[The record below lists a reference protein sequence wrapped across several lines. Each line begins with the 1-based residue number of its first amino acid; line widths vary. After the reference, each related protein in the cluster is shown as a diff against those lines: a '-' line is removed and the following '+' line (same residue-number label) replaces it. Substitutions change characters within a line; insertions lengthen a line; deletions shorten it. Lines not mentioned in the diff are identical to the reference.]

1 MNNDVLKTFTR
12 SFLLGALIL
21 GTLVPVTAQSVRREY
36 WLNLDGGTV
45 ANLTASPNYP
55 NSPSGVDFPT
65 LLEGPLNWPT
75 SEDIPY
81 GSRIRGYV
89 HPPVTGEYIFY
100 LASDDQGQLFLSTD
114 EYPATKQ
121 LIATEPQWNGSR
133 DWFGTERRPNGEN
146 ISAPVYLEAG
156 RKYYLETLQKEG
168 GGGDHVAVAWQIP
181 GGAFE
186 GPIPGNR
193 LSPFLISMD
202 PPEIVQ
208 QPEDLAVPEGMRAE
222 FRVIATGAEP
232 LNFRWQRDGQD
243 MIGQI
248 FPNLIIDP
256 VSLDDDGAL
265 FRCFIS
271 NPLGDTNTVTVTLT
285 VTPETVPPTVA
296 NLAPPPGS
304 VVRQLT
310 QVEVFFTEPV
320 IGVDAADLRINGVAA
335 SGLTG
340 AGAGPYR
347 FSFTSP
353 APGTVNL
360 SWAAGHGIT
369 DLSQAVNPFAGG
381 SWQVNLNPAA
391 QLPDV
396 VINEFV
402 TSNFSGLA
410 DEDGERGDWIELHN
424 RGTTTA
430 NLSGWALSDDER
442 QSGQWP
448 LPEVTIPAGGYLLI
462 FASAKDRRDPAG
474 QLHANFQLGRAGEF
488 LGLFNHE
495 LPRVGVDLLAPEY
508 PEQRGDYSFGRDT
521 SGEWRYFATPTPGSA
536 NDDSTINGITAGPSF
551 SAGRGF
557 YDQPF
562 NLHLGG
568 EAGATIRYTV
578 NGSEPTATTGTLYA
592 GPIPISTTTTLR
604 AAAFSPGKL
613 PSTTLTHTYL
623 LNASEAIRSLPA
635 LSLVTATE
643 NLWGTTGIMETNPRN
658 TVNRGLA
665 WERPVSAE
673 LIRPEDN
680 GGFALDAGLR
690 VQGGGYIRDR
700 YDPLGSL
707 PFSKYSFRLYFR
719 GDYGQSR
726 LKYPFFPDVPFDEF
740 ERVSLRAGMND
751 HSNPFIVDELVRRLH
766 GDMGQVASHGTIA
779 NLFLNGEYKGYY
791 NPTERIDAD
800 FLRSWYGGTND
811 WDLMA
816 QFGEVREGDSVKWN
830 EMLALINGQDMA
842 VANAYAAAGAVLDL
856 DNFIDYLLVNVYA
869 GTGDWPHNNW
879 RAARPRVPGGKFTFI
894 VWDAEWAMGNFGRNV
909 DINNLTTELA
919 GSSEIA
925 RLFQSLL
932 ASPEFRLRFADR
944 VQRHLFNGGA
954 LTDARIAAR
963 YWDLRNQMA
972 GVLPGMNS
980 YIHDVFIPGR
990 RAVILNQLAGFGLQA
1005 SGHAPVFN
1013 QHGGRIPDG
1022 FNLSMSAPRGTIHY
1036 TLDGDDPRLPADG
1049 ASAEYPL
1056 VIRTAPKRA
1065 LVPSVANGGSA
1076 LGDQWKGGSEP
1087 FNDAA
1092 WSVANSGVGYDTD
1105 ATYLPHF
1112 DLDFQS
1118 QMLGINGT
1126 AYLRIP
1132 FNISGVD
1139 LAELN
1144 QLSLNVQF
1152 DDGFVAYLNG
1162 VEVLAVNAPGTRTW
1176 DSLATAGNPDSSA
1189 VNFQAFNI
1197 SQHLGLLRNGA
1208 NVLAIHALNVALS
1221 SSDFLCNAELTART
1235 IVAGEVSPLAQ
1246 TYTTPFALNQPVTV
1260 KARALDGGE
1269 WSALTEATFTPNQ
1282 LGIPL
1287 RITELMYNPVGGD
1300 AYEFLELHN
1309 YGFAPVNVAGFSFQG
1324 INFIFPSGASIPGGA
1339 IIVLASNENPALFAA
1354 RYPGLAVTGYFG
1366 GMLSNSGERIA
1377 LLDAAGNVVTS
1388 VTYSDGGTWPKSADG
1403 AGFSLVLVDPLTDPN
1418 QSAAWRASA
1427 TLGGNPGSLVQ
1438 PPALPTVRI
1447 NELMADNTNAVPHEG
1462 TFPDWVELHNA
1473 GAAPVSLAGW
1483 SLTDNSDPRQFVFPS
1498 GTTIA
1503 AGGYLVV
1510 WCDSATTSGL
1520 HTGFALGRTGE
1531 TVQLYD
1537 ANTNLVDAVSFG
1549 FQLSDF
1555 TLGRLTGAAD
1565 SWQLNTPTPG
1575 AANNAAALAPA
1586 SALVINEWLAQ
1597 PLPGNLPWL
1606 ELHNSHA
1613 TLPVSLA
1620 GLHLGNGQALHR
1632 ARSRSFL
1639 PPGGFVRWFANPLA
1653 AGTEVIEFV
1662 LSPANGVIQL
1672 YDATGELVQTVNYG
1686 NQSAGVS
1693 QGRLPDG
1700 AANIVSFPSSA
1711 SPGASNYLLLWT
1723 GPLLNEFMAVNNG
1736 VVTMANGRA
1745 ADWLELRNPG
1755 GVPFDLTGMSL
1766 SIGSATP
1773 GQWAF
1778 PAGLTIPAGGHR
1790 VIWCDSGLPATAT
1803 LVAELNT
1810 GRSLSRQGEA
1820 IYLFNAQGQPVD
1832 SVAFGPQIADLAVG
1846 RDGLVWRLKSTPTPG
1861 LLNSANLATGSLIGI
1876 RINEWQA
1883 SQSSG
1888 DDWIELHN
1896 TGSAPVVL
1904 DDSHLTDD
1912 PSIIG
1917 KTKFRFGLNSFIAGG
1932 GWLLLTADGN
1942 PGNGADH
1949 VSFSLATGG
1958 EHLRLYDSALSLMD
1972 AVDFGPQVPDTSA
1985 GRFPDGVANF
1995 VTFTASVSPGDSN
2008 YLPLNNAVVNEVLAH
2023 TDPPLE
2029 DAIELHNPTGTA
2041 VSIGGWF
2048 LSDSSEDLK
2057 KFQIPAGTSIP
2068 ANGYRVFYEAGFN
2081 GGAGTL
2087 LPFTLNSARGDSV
2100 YLSQADGSGNLTGY
2114 RAQASFGPSAN
2125 GVSFGRHVTSVGVD
2139 FVPQSQHTFGVTSP
2153 TSVTQFRT
2161 GTGAVNAYPLIG
2173 GVVINE
2179 IMASPPE
2186 LPVLSAGDGEFLE
2199 LLNRTGGN
2207 VALHDPLRPNNT
2219 WRLAGGVEF
2228 SFPAGASLPAN
2239 SRALVVSFDPVSNPA
2254 KLDAFVD
2261 HYGVPAGV
2269 VIYGPYT
2276 GRLADEGE
2284 TVALER
2290 PDVPQTSGPDNGL
2303 VPYLSVEQVSWR
2315 ALAPWPAT
2323 GIGLGASLQR
2333 FAAAQYGNE
2342 PLNWATAVPTAANPN
2357 RVNPLDT
2364 DGDGLPDWWEDT
2376 HALNRNSS
2384 ADAALDSDDDG
2395 VNNLAEFRAGT
2406 NPKNI
2411 ASLPRL
2417 DHLNRAPGLAQ
2428 ISFRAQAG
2436 ITYEVQY
2443 RDAIGT
2449 GLWQKLA
2456 DVPAVYYARDTFV
2469 TDPLAPDGQRF
2480 YQLRIPA
2487 AP

>member
-1 MNNDVLKTFTR
+1 M
-12 SFLLGALIL
+12 L
-21 GTLVPVTAQSVRREY
+21 GTFGPANAQNVRREY
-36 WLNLDGGTV
+36 WQDLGGTAI
-45 ANLTASPNYP
+45 ANLTGSPNYP
-55 NSPSGVDFPT
+55 NNPSGVDFPT
-65 LLEGPLNWPT
+65 LFEGPVNWA
-75 SEDIPY
+75 DNY

-100 LASDDQGQLFLSTD
+100 LASDDQGQLFLSPD
-114 EYPATKQ
+114 EYPASKQ
-121 LIATEPQWNGSR
+121 LIATEPQWGGSR
-133 DWFGTERRPNGEN
+133 DWFGTDRRPNQEN

-156 RKYYLETLQKEG
+156 RTYYIETLQKEG

-186 GPIPGNR
+186 GPIPGSR

-208 QPEDLAVPEGMRAE
+208 QPVDRSVSEGSRAE
-222 FRVIATGAEP
+222 FRVVVNGAEP
-232 LNFRWQRDGQD
+232 MNFRWQRDGQD
-243 MIGQI
+243 MIGQS

-256 VSLDDDGAL
+256 VGLDDDGAL

-296 NLAPPPGS
+296 TMTPPPGS
-304 VVRQLT
+304 VVRQFT
-310 QVEVFFTEPV
+310 QVEVLFSEPV
-320 IGVDAADLRINGVAA
+320 IGVDAADLRLNGLAA

-347 FSFTSP
+347 FSFASP
-353 APGTVNL
+353 APGMVNL
-360 SWAAGHGIT
+360 AWAAGHGIT

-396 VINEFV
+396 VLNEFLA
-402 TSNFSGLA
+402 SNLSGLA

-424 RGTTTA
+424 RGATPA
-430 NLSGWALSDDER
+430 NLAGWALSDDER
-442 QSGQWP
+442 YPNQWV
-448 LPEVTIPAGGYLLI
+448 LPEVTIPPGGYLLI

-474 QLHANFQLGRAGEF
+474 QLHANFQLSRAGEF

-495 LPRVGVDLLAPEY
+495 LPRVGVDVLSPEY
-508 PEQRGDYSFGRDT
+508 PEQRGDFSFGRNPA
-521 SGEWRYFATPTPGSA
+521 GEWRYFATPTPGSA
-536 NDDSTINGITAGPSF
+536 NGESTINGITAGPGF

-557 YDQPF
+557 YDQSF
-562 NLHLGG
+562 NLHLSA
-568 EAGATIRYTV
+568 ETGAAIRYTV
-578 NGSEPTATTGTLYA
+578 NGSEPTATTGTLYT

-604 AAAFSPGKL
+604 AAAFLPGRL
-613 PSTTLTHTYL
+613 PSVTRTHTYL
-623 LNASEAIRSLPA
+623 LNTSPAIRSLPT

-643 NLWGTTGIMETNPRN
+643 NLWGPTGIMEIDPRN

-673 LIRPEDN
+673 LLRPEDN

-690 VQGGGYIRDR
+690 VQGGGYVRAR
-700 YDPLGSL
+700 YDPNGSL

-726 LKYPFFPDVPFDEF
+726 LKYPMFPDVPFDEF
-740 ERVSLRAGMND
+740 ERFSLRAGMND
-751 HSNPFIVDELVRRLH
+751 HSNPFIVDELVRRLY
-766 GDMGQVASHGTIA
+766 GDMGQVTSHGTLA
-779 NLFLNGEYKGYY
+779 NLFLNGEYRGYY

-816 QFGEVREGDSVKWN
+816 QFGEVREGDSGKWN

-842 VANAYAAAGAVLDL
+842 VASAYAAAGAVLDL
-856 DNFIDYLLVNVYA
+856 DNFIDYLLVNVYG

-879 RAARPRVPGGKFTFI
+879 RAARPRVPGGKFTFL
-894 VWDAEWAMGNFGRNV
+894 VWDAEWAMGNAGRHVN
-909 DINNLTTELA
+909 INNLTGELA

-932 ASPEFRLRFADR
+932 ASPEFRMRFADR
-944 VQRHLFNGGA
+944 VQRHLFNEGA
-954 LTDARIAAR
+954 LADARISAR

-972 GVLPGMNS
+972 GVLPGMSS
-980 YIHDVFIPGR
+980 YIHNTFIPGR
-990 RAVILNQLAGFGLQA
+990 RAVIMSQLAGFGLYA
-1005 SGHAPVFN
+1005 SDHAPLFI

-1036 TLDGDDPRLPADG
+1036 TLDGTDPRLPADG

-1076 LGDQWKGGSEP
+1076 LSDQWKGGSEP
-1087 FNDAA
+1087 FNDTAWAA
-1092 WSVANSGVGYDTD
+1092 GSSGIGYDTD

-1112 DLDFQS
+1112 DIGFQA
-1118 QMLGINGT
+1118 QMLGVNGT

-1132 FNISGVD
+1132 FNISGVN

-1162 VEVLAVNAPGTRTW
+1162 VEVLAVNAPGTRAW
-1176 DSLATAGNPDSSA
+1176 NSLATAGNPDSSA

-1197 SQHLGLLRNGA
+1197 TQHLGRLQPGA
-1208 NVLAIHALNVALS
+1208 NVLAFHALNVALS
-1221 SSDFLCNAELTART
+1221 SSDFLCNAELTGRT

-1246 TYTTPFALNQPVTV
+1246 TYTAPFALNQPVTV
-1260 KARALDGGE
+1260 RARSLDGGE

-1282 LGIPL
+1282 LGLPL
-1287 RITELMYNPVGGD
+1287 RITELMYNPIGGD
-1300 AYEFLELHN
+1300 AYEFIELHN

-1339 IIVLASNENPALFAA
+1339 TIVLASNDNPALFAA
-1354 RYPGLAVTGYFG
+1354 RYPGLAVTGFFG
-1366 GMLSNSGERIA
+1366 GALSNAGERIA

-1388 VTYSDGGTWPKSADG
+1388 VTYSDGGTWPVAADG
-1403 AGFSLVLVDPLTDPN
+1403 DGFSLVLVDPLTDPN
-1418 QSAAWRASA
+1418 QSSAWRASA
-1427 TLGGNPGSLVQ
+1427 SVGGNPGSLVQ
-1438 PPALPTVRI
+1438 PPAIPLVRL
-1447 NELMADNTNAVPHEG
+1447 NELMADNTNSVPHEG

-1473 GAAPVSLAGW
+1473 GASPVNLAGW
-1483 SLTDNSDPRQFVFPS
+1483 SLTDNSDPRQFVFPG

-1510 WCDSATTSGL
+1510 WCDSAATSGL
-1520 HTGFALGRTGE
+1520 HAGFALNRSGE

-1549 FQLSDF
+1549 YQLSDF
-1555 TLGRLTGAAD
+1555 TLGRVNGAAD

-1575 AANNAAALAPA
+1575 AVNSAATLTPV

-1597 PLPGNLPWL
+1597 PLSGELAWL
-1606 ELHNSHA
+1606 ELHNPHA
-1613 TLPVSLA
+1613 TLPAALA

-1639 PPGGFVRWFANPLA
+1639 PPGGFVRWFADPLA
-1653 AGTEVIEFV
+1653 AGAEVIEFA
-1662 LSPANGVIQL
+1662 LSPANGVLQL
-1672 YDATGELVQTVNYG
+1672 YSATGELMQTVNYG
-1686 NQSAGVS
+1686 SQSAGVS

-1700 AANIVSFPSSA
+1700 TANIVSFPNSA
-1711 SPGASNYLLLWT
+1711 SPGASNFLLQWT

-1755 GVPFDLTGMSL
+1755 GGSFDLTGMSL

-1773 GQWAF
+1773 GQWFF

-1790 VIWCDSGLPATAT
+1790 VIWCDSDLPVTTAI
-1803 LVAELNT
+1803 VPELNA
-1810 GRSLSRQGEA
+1810 GRSLSRRGEA
-1820 IYLFNAQGQPVD
+1820 IYLFNAQGQLVD
-1832 SVAFGPQIADLAVG
+1832 SVVFGPQLVDVSVG
-1846 RDGLVWRLKSTPTPG
+1846 RDGTAWRLKTTPTPG
-1861 LLNSANLATGSLIGI
+1861 QLNSANLATGSLSSL

-1883 SQSSG
+1883 SQTSG

-1896 TGSAPVVL
+1896 PGPAPVVL

-1912 PSIIG
+1912 PSITG
-1917 KTKFRFGLNSFIAGG
+1917 KTKFRFGPNSFIAGG

-1942 PGNGADH
+1942 PENGADH
-1949 VSFSLATGG
+1949 VNFNLAAGG
-1958 EHLRLYDSALSLMD
+1958 EHLLLYNSALSLVD
-1972 AVDFGPQVPDTSA
+1972 AVDFGPQVSDTSA
-1985 GRFPDGVANF
+1985 GRFPDGAANF
-1995 VTFTASVSPGDSN
+1995 VTFTTSVSPGDSN

-2041 VSIGGWF
+2041 VSVGGWF
-2048 LSDSSEDLK
+2048 LSDSAANLK
-2057 KFQIPAGTSIP
+2057 KFQIPTGTSIP
-2068 ANGYRVFYEAGFN
+2068 ANGYRVFYEFQFN
-2081 GGAGTL
+2081 GGTGSL
-2087 LPFTLNSARGDSV
+2087 EPFSLNSALGDSV
-2100 YLSQADGSGNLTGY
+2100 YLSQADALGNLTGY
-2114 RAQASFGPSAN
+2114 RAQVSFGPSAN

-2139 FVPQSQHTFGVTSP
+2139 FVPQTQHTFGVSNP
-2153 TSVTQFRT
+2153 TTLTQFRA
-2161 GTGAVNAYPLIG
+2161 GSGLANSYPLISP
-2173 GVVINE
+2173 VVINE
-2179 IMASPPE
+2179 FLTAPPNH
-2186 LPVLSAGDGEFLE
+2186 PHLSTSDGEFIE
-2199 LLNRTGGN
+2199 LLNRTGSA
-2207 VALHDPLRPNNT
+2207 VPLHDPVHPANR
-2219 WRLAGGVEF
+2219 WRLTDAVEF
-2228 SFPAGASLPAN
+2228 TFPAGAVVPAN
-2239 SRALVVSFDPVSNPA
+2239 ERVLVVGFNPATNPA
-2254 KLDAFVD
+2254 KLAAFAD

-2269 VIYGPYT
+2269 LVYGPFS
-2276 GRLADEGE
+2276 GRLAAAGE
-2284 TVALER
+2284 RLLLER
-2290 PDVPQTSGPDNGL
+2290 PDKPETSGPDIGL
-2303 VPYLSVEQVSWR
+2303 VPYLAVEHVAWR
-2315 ALAPWPAT
+2315 GSAPWPT
-2323 GIGLGASLQR
+2323 EGLGAGASLQR
-2333 FAAAQYGNE
+2333 FAAGDYAND
-2342 PLNWATAVPTAANPN
+2342 PVNWRAGVPTVGTPN
-2357 RVNPLDT
+2357 NVNPLDS
-2364 DGDGLPDWWEDT
+2364 DNDGLPDWWEITYGRDPLI
-2376 HALNRNSS
+2376 AEDLR
-2384 ADAALDSDDDG
+2384 LDSDGDG
-2395 VNNLAEFRAGT
+2395 LTDREEFLAGT
-2406 NPKNI
+2406 HPTR
-2411 ASLPRL
+2411 AESRL
-2417 DHLNRAPGLAQ
+2417 QLDSVTRTIGFARIG
-2428 ISFRAQAG
+2428 FRAQAG
-2436 ITYEVQY
+2436 IAYEVQY

-2449 GLWQKLA
+2449 GAWQKLIE
-2456 DVPAVYYARDTFV
+2456 VPASYYAQDTLV
-2469 TDPLAPDGQRF
+2469 TDSLAPAGERF
-2480 YQLRIPA
+2480 YQLMIPA

>member
-1 MNNDVLKTFTR
+1 LIQDVLKTSIT
-12 SFLLGALIL
+12 SLLLGALML
-21 GTLVPVTAQSVRREY
+21 GTLIPVHAQNVRREY
-36 WLNLDGGTV
+36 WLGIGGSAITD
-45 ANLTASPNYP
+45 LTSSPSYP
-55 NSPSGVDFPT
+55 GNPSGVDFPT
-65 LLEGPLNWPT
+65 LFEGPVNWAD
-75 SEDIPY
+75 SY

-100 LASDDQGQLFLSTD
+100 IASDDQGQLFLSPD
-114 EYPATKQ
+114 EYPASKQ
-121 LIATEPQWNGSR
+121 LIATEPQWGASR
-133 DWFGTERRPNGEN
+133 DWTGTNRRPNREN

-156 RKYYLETLQKEG
+156 RKYYIETLQKEG
-168 GGGDHVAVAWQIP
+168 GGGDHVAVAWQLP
-181 GGAFE
+181 GGALE
-186 GPIPGNR
+186 GPIPGSR
-193 LSPFLISMD
+193 LSPFLVSMD

-208 QPEDLAVPEGMRAE
+208 QPADLSVPEGLRAE

-285 VTPETVPPTVA
+285 VTPETVPPVVVA
-296 NLAPPPGS
+296 LTPPANS
-304 VVRQLT
+304 VVRQFT
-310 QVEVFFTEPV
+310 QVEVFFSEPV

-335 SGLTG
+335 GGLTG
-340 AGAGPYR
+340 SGAGPYR

-353 APGTVNL
+353 APGLVNL
-360 SWAAGHGIT
+360 AWAAGHGIT

-396 VINEFV
+396 VINEFLA
-402 TSNFSGLA
+402 SNISGLT

-424 RGTTTA
+424 RGSTSA
-430 NLSGWALSDDER
+430 NLTGWALTDDER
-442 QSGQWP
+442 YPGQWL
-448 LPEVTIPAGGYLLI
+448 LPEVTLPAGGYLLI

-474 QLHANFQLGRAGEF
+474 PLHASFQLGRAGEF

-495 LPRVGVDLLAPEY
+495 LPRAGMDVFSPGY
-508 PEQRGDYSFGRDT
+508 PEQRGDHSFGRDS
-521 SGEWRYFATPTPGSA
+521 SGEWRYFATPTPGAA
-536 NDDSTINGITAGPSF
+536 NGDSTISGLTPVPSF

-562 NLHLGG
+562 NLHLGA

-578 NGSEPTATTGTLYA
+578 NGSEPTSATGTLYT

-604 AAAFSPGKL
+604 AVAFSPGKL
-613 PSTTLTHTYL
+613 HSVTRTHTYL
-623 LNASEAIRSLPA
+623 LNTSPAIRSLPT

-643 NLWGTTGIMETNPRN
+643 NLWGPTGIMETNPRN

-690 VQGGGYIRDR
+690 VQGGGYVRDR
-700 YDPLGSL
+700 YDPNGSL

-719 GDYGQSR
+719 GDYGESR

-830 EMLALINGQDMA
+830 EMLSLINGQDMA
-842 VANAYAAAGAVLDL
+842 VANAYAAAGAVLNL
-856 DNFIDYLLVNVYA
+856 VNFIDYLLVNVYA

-894 VWDAEWAMGNFGRNV
+894 VWDAEWAMGNAGRNV
-909 DINNLTTELA
+909 NINNLTGELA

-925 RLFQSLL
+925 RLFRSLL
-932 ASPEFRLRFADR
+932 ASPEFRMRFADR

-980 YIHDVFIPGR
+980 YIHNTFIPGR

-1036 TLDGDDPRLPADG
+1036 TLDGTDPRLPADG
-1049 ASAEYPL
+1049 ASTEYPL

-1065 LVPSVANGGSA
+1065 LVPSAANGGSA

-1087 FNDAA
+1087 FNAAA
-1092 WSVANSGVGYDTD
+1092 WLVANSGIGYDTEP
-1105 ATYLPHF
+1105 TYRPHF
-1112 DLDFQS
+1112 DLDLQS

-1132 FNISGVD
+1132 FNISGVN

-1162 VEVLAVNAPGTRTW
+1162 VEVLAVNAPGTRAW
-1176 DSLATAGNPDSSA
+1176 NSLATAGNPDSSA

-1208 NVLAIHALNVALS
+1208 NVLAIHALNVAVNS
-1221 SSDFLCNAELTART
+1221 TDFLCNAELTGRT
-1235 IVAGEVSPLAQ
+1235 IVAGEVAPLAH
-1246 TYTTPFALNQPVTV
+1246 TYTAPFALNQPVTV

-1282 LGIPL
+1282 LGLPL

-1339 IIVLASNENPALFAA
+1339 TIVLASNENPALFAA

-1403 AGFSLVLVDPLTDPN
+1403 AGFSLVLVDTLTDPN

-1427 TLGGNPGSLVQ
+1427 TIGGNPGLQVP
-1438 PPALPTVRI
+1438 PPAPPAVRI
-1447 NELMADNTNAVPHEG
+1447 NELMADNTNSVPHEG

-1473 GAAPVSLAGW
+1473 GGSPVNLAGW
-1483 SLTDNSDPRQFVFPS
+1483 SLTDNSDPRQFVFPG

-1503 AGGYLVV
+1503 ANGYLVV

-1520 HTGFALGRTGE
+1520 HAGFALSRSGE

-1549 FQLSDF
+1549 YQLSDF
-1555 TLGRLTGAAD
+1555 TLGRVNGTAD

-1575 AANNAAALAPA
+1575 AANNAATLAPA

-1613 TLPVSLA
+1613 TLPVSLT
-1620 GLHLGNGQALHR
+1620 GLHLGNGRALHR

-1653 AGTEVIEFV
+1653 AGTEVIELA

-1700 AANIVSFPSSA
+1700 AANIVSFPNSA
-1711 SPGASNYLLLWT
+1711 SPGASNYLLQWT
-1723 GPLLNEFMAVNNG
+1723 GPVLNEFLAVNNG

-1755 GVPFDLTGMSL
+1755 GAPFDLTGMSL
-1766 SIGSATP
+1766 SIGSAAP
-1773 GQWAF
+1773 GQWSF

-1790 VIWCDSGLPATAT
+1790 VVWCDSGLPATTT

-1810 GRSLSRQGEA
+1810 GRSLSRRGEA
-1820 IYLFNAQGQPVD
+1820 IYLFNAQGQLVD
-1832 SVAFGPQIADLAVG
+1832 SVVFGPQLVDVSVG
-1846 RDGLVWRLKSTPTPG
+1846 RDGSLWRLKSTPTPG
-1861 LLNSANLATGSLIGI
+1861 LLNSANLATGSLNGL

-1883 SQSSG
+1883 TQTSG

-1896 TGSAPVVL
+1896 TGTAPVVL
-1904 DDSHLTDD
+1904 DGSHLTDD
-1912 PSIIG
+1912 PSIAG
-1917 KTKFRFGLNSFIAGG
+1917 KTKFRFGPNSFIAGG
-1932 GWLLLTADGN
+1932 GWLLLIADAN
-1942 PGNGADH
+1942 PDNGADH
-1949 VSFSLATGG
+1949 VSFSLAAAG
-1958 EHLRLYDSALSLMD
+1958 EHVLLYDPALSLID
-1972 AVDFGPQVPDTSA
+1972 GIDFGPQVPNTSA
-1985 GRFPDGVANF
+1985 GRFPDGAANF
-1995 VTFTASVSPGDSN
+1995 VTFTTSLSPGDGN
-2008 YLPLNNAVVNEVLAH
+2008 YLPLNNAQVNEVLAH

-2029 DAIELHNPTGTA
+2029 DAIEFYNPTGAA

-2048 LSDSSEDLK
+2048 LSDSAANLK
-2057 KFQIPAGTSIP
+2057 KFQIPAGTSLP
-2068 ANGYRVFYEAGFN
+2068 ANGYRVFYEYQFN
-2081 GGAGTL
+2081 GGTGSL
-2087 LPFTLNSARGDSV
+2087 EPFSLNSARGDSV

-2125 GVSFGRHVTSVGVD
+2125 GISFGRHVTSVGVD
-2139 FVPQSQHTFGVTSP
+2139 FVPLAQPTFGVANP
-2153 TSVTQFRT
+2153 TTLTQFRA
-2161 GTGAVNAYPLIG
+2161 GSGSANAYPLISP
-2173 GVVINE
+2173 VVINE
-2179 IMASPPE
+2179 FMTAPPSHPHLSP
-2186 LPVLSAGDGEFLE
+2186 GDGEFVE
-2199 LLNRTGGN
+2199 LLNRSGSE
-2207 VALHDPLRPNNT
+2207 VPLYDPAHPANR
-2219 WRLAGGVEF
+2219 WRLTEAVEF
-2228 SFPAGASLPAN
+2228 TFPPGAFVPAN
-2239 SRALVVSFDPVSNPA
+2239 GRALVVGFNPATNPA
-2254 KLDAFVD
+2254 KLAAFAG
-2261 HYGVPAGV
+2261 HYDVPAGTT
-2269 VIYGPYT
+2269 IFGPFS
-2276 GRLADEGE
+2276 GRLSAAGE
-2284 TVALER
+2284 TLRLER
-2290 PDVPQTSGPDNGL
+2290 PDRPETAGPDIGL
-2303 VPYLSVEQVSWR
+2303 VPYLAVEHVSWQGI
-2315 ALAPWPAT
+2315 APWPTT
-2323 GIGLGASLQR
+2323 GLGAGASLQR
-2333 FAAAQYGNE
+2333 FAAGDYAND
-2342 PLNWATAVPTAANPN
+2342 PVNWRAGIPAAGNPN
-2357 RVNPLDT
+2357 RVNPLDS
-2364 DGDGLPDWWEDT
+2364 DEDGLPDWWEIT
-2376 HALNRNSS
+2376 HQLNPLFAGDAL
-2384 ADAALDSDDDG
+2384 LDSDDDG
-2395 VNNLAEFRAGT
+2395 VNNLAEYRAGT
-2406 NPKNI
+2406 NPRDA
-2411 ASLPRL
+2411 ASCLLL
-2417 DHLNRAPGLAQ
+2417 DQVTRAPGFAQ
-2428 ISFRAQAG
+2428 IGFRARAG

-2443 RDAIGT
+2443 RDAFGGGT
-2449 GLWQKLA
+2449 WQKLTEI
-2456 DVPAVYYARDTFV
+2456 PAAYYARDTLV
-2469 TDPLAPDGQRF
+2469 TDSLAPAGHRF
-2480 YQLRIPA
+2480 YQLMIPA